1 MEQYLLKDSEP
12 EEGEFYEYWYDF
24 MKGHQDENQAIG
36 QHDPDFGKQPNNIF
50 PFNHS
55 GLS

>member
-1 MEQYLLKDSEP
+1 MAYYLLKDNEP

-24 MKGHQDENQAIG
+24 AEE
-36 QHDPDFGKQPNNIF
+36 QHDTSQEFEQHTPGFGRFPNNIS
-50 PFNHS
+50 PLKLP